1 MRSAAMRLCDPGK
14 ADPCRMM
21 VPQPRRTALAAT
33 SGLRSS
39 LPRMRAEERSIQPE
53 SLNPVKWACIPRY
66 AWLFV
71 IGMSPNGP
79 VVGKPIRHL
88 NRHRSANSGSPTE
101 PS

>member
-53 SLNPVKWACIPRY
+53 SLNPVN
-66 AWLFV
+66 FV
-71 IGMSPNGP
+71 
-79 VVGKPIRHL
+79 PISEAVR
-88 NRHRSANSGSPTE
+88 ANDESDCRLQLSRG
-101 PS
+101 